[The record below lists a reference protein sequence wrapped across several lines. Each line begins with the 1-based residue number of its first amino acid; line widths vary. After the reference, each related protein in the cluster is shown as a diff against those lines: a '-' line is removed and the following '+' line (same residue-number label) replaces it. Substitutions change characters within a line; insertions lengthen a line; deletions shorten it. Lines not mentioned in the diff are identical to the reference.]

1 MIKNWLIASIA
12 AKPVDQIKASS
23 SFPSVRRRRW
33 KLRLCWQFLTFKPS
47 SMSLAPLSA
56 LPPHGSSAKEALRI
70 TSQLEV
76 DVKIYNSDRLD
87 HTHSPLSPL
96 PRCVHVSPQRH
107 QLRRR
112 HVTADRHHPDVRRWG
127 LGARTARTW
136 ARPIREP
143 HVTAV
148 RPMRGEKACSPVA
161 RWSVSHFWA
170 KLREASPSLSAPTT
184 TGILI
189 TSRHYHRSR
198 EQQQQY
204 HIMFY
209 KSLPQII
216 IQSINLSTSKGCTFP
231 ILIYCIWCGLFAK
244 CCFRFTYVDFDQ
256 GLFCPF

>member
-1 MIKNWLIASIA
+1 MNCFNSSEACWSNQSKLKLSIRASPAVEVA
-12 AKPVDQIKASS
+12 AVLAVLNLQTKFNV
-23 SFPSVRRRRW
+23 
-33 KLRLCWQFLTFKPS
+33 
-47 SMSLAPLSA
+47 APLSA

-189 TSRHYHRSR
+189 TSRHYHRFR

-204 HIMFY
+204 H
-209 KSLPQII
+209 
-216 IQSINLSTSKGCTFP
+216 
-231 ILIYCIWCGLFAK
+231 
-244 CCFRFTYVDFDQ
+244 CFIKVCHTW
-256 GLFCPF
+256 